1 MNKQYYYLDGKD
13 QKGPLSIEK
22 LNEVGIKPDTLVW
35 SDDMENW
42 KPAKEVS
49 ELADIIKKL
58 PPPPPIIDNY
68 QKQTL
73 TKEKELQTIDKTIVE
88 DSNVKLWASVKIFST
103 IIILLGIIG
112 LIGYSY
118 VNSKKNNF
126 KKDISEKITNIFNG
140 NTVVLDG
147 EKTGVQ
153 GEKEETGYNGES
165 KKKNNDLFY
174 SQEWW
179 ERDGLYTIFKCTSG
193 GFTIKKL
200 TQLSDESF
208 DLETYYSGDMGYRK
222 PAYSRGIT
230 GWSYNEYGES
240 NTYGNISN
248 YRENVQSCYNDAFD
262 FFTKDDKTGSYKAGK
277 YVDIVNFP
285 DLRNEYYYM
294 DNAAPKLHS
303 SAGHSSSEWWTEDD
317 HAGGGLTWDDKRVYY
332 KIRGKHYEL
341 TLNNE
346 RFKKDL
352 FIIIG
357 ISFGLFFFV
366 LIILGVSKPKLFR
379 NLHLFGKRWKNTSYE
394 EQILFFEHSF
404 FGSHKFTELINEN
417 VAKGVLKITDKG
429 NTINLSY
436 PNKELFYKIEKISE
450 DHLTL
455 TSLKEGSSISFVRIG
470 AKINSEATIVENS
483 NQEETKN
490 KESND

>member
-1 MNKQYYYLDGKD
+1 MSKQYYYLDGKD

-22 LNEVGIKPDTLVW
+22 LNDVGIKPDTLVW

-42 KPAKEVS
+42 KPAKEVP

-68 QKQTL
+68 QKQVL
-73 TKEKELQTIDKTIVE
+73 TAEKELQTLDKIIVE
-88 DSNVKLWASVKIFST
+88 DSNVKLWATVKIYFT
-103 IIILLGIIG
+103 IFLLLGIIG
-112 LIGYSY
+112 LVGYSY

-126 KKDISEKITNIFNG
+126 KKEISEKISNIFDG
-140 NTVVLDG
+140 KTVVLDG

-153 GEKEETGYNGES
+153 GEKQETGYKGES
-165 KKKNNDLFY
+165 KKKNDDLFNF
-174 SQEWW
+174 QEWW

-240 NTYGNISN
+240 NTYGNIPN
-248 YRENVQSCYNDAFD
+248 YRQSVQSSYNDAFD
-262 FFTKDDKTGSYKAGK
+262 FFTKDDKTGSYTAGK

-285 DLRNEYYYM
+285 DLRNEYYYL
-294 DNAAPKLHS
+294 DNTAPKSYS
-303 SAGHSSSEWWTEDD
+303 SAGHFSAEWWSSDEHTANVYNDD
-317 HAGGGLTWDDKRVYY
+317 RRVYY
-332 KIRGKHYEL
+332 SSKGKHYEL
-341 TLNNE
+341 TLNDV

-352 FIIIG
+352 LTVIG
-357 ISFGLFFFV
+357 ISSGVFF
-366 LIILGVSKPKLFR
+366 LLLLILGLSKPKLFR

-404 FGSHKFTELINEN
+404 FGSHKFTELINDN

-470 AKINSEATIVENS
+470 AKIQPKKTEEINS
-483 NQEETKN
+483 NKEEPKN
-490 KESND
+490 EESND

>member
-1 MNKQYYYLDGKD
+1 MSKQYYYLDGKD

-22 LNEVGIKPDTLVW
+22 LNDVGIKPDTLVW

-68 QKQTL
+68 QKQVL
-73 TKEKELQTIDKTIVE
+73 TSDKELQTIDKTIVE
-88 DSNVKLWASVKIFST
+88 DSNVKLWATVKIYFT
-103 IIILLGIIG
+103 IILLLGVIG
-112 LIGYSY
+112 LVGYSY

-126 KKDISEKITNIFNG
+126 KKEISEKISNIFDG
-140 NTVVLDG
+140 KTVVLDG
-147 EKTGVQ
+147 EKSGVQ
-153 GEKEETGYNGES
+153 GEKQETGYKGES
-165 KKKNNDLFY
+165 KKKSDDLFY
-174 SQEWW
+174 FQEWW

-200 TQLSDESF
+200 TKLSDESF

-240 NTYGNISN
+240 NTYGNIPN
-248 YRENVQSCYNDAFD
+248 YRQSVQSSYNDAFD
-262 FFTKDDKTGSYKAGK
+262 FFTKDDKTGSYTAGK

-294 DNAAPKLHS
+294 DNTAPKLYS
-303 SAGHSSSEWWTEDD
+303 SAGHFSAEWWSSDD
-317 HAGGGLTWDDKRVYY
+317 HTANVYNDDRRVYY
-332 KIRGKHYEL
+332 SSKGKHYEL
-341 TLNNE
+341 TLNEE
-346 RFKKDL
+346 RYKKDL
-352 FIIIG
+352 LTVIG
-357 ISFGLFFFV
+357 ISSGVFIFL
-366 LIILGVSKPKLFR
+366 LLILGLSKPKLFR
-379 NLHLFGKRWKNTSYE
+379 NLHLFGKRWKNTLYE

-404 FGSHKFTELINEN
+404 LGSHKFTELINNN
-417 VAKGVLKITDKG
+417 VAKGVIKITDKG

-436 PNKELFYKIEKISE
+436 PNKELFYKIDKISE
-450 DHLTL
+450 DYLTL
-455 TSLKEGSSISFVRIG
+455 TSLKDGSSISFVRIG
-470 AKINSEATIVENS
+470 AKIKPEKTDEVNS
-483 NQEETKN
+483 NKEEQQNEK
-490 KESND
+490 SNQ